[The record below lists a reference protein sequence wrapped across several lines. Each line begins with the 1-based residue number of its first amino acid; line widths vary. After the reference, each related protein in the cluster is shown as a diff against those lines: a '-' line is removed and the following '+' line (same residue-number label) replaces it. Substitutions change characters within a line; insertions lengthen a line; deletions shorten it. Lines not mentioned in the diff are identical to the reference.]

1 MLSCVQQHSEPFAFF
16 TCDDALP
23 PALLE
28 QLLHLFDEEL
38 AWQHHHDSFYKAHLC
53 EIGDRLP
60 ASSRAA
66 LLRRMAHITG
76 LPRHEGGEAILK
88 SPIYFIRCFR
98 KYFPH

>member
-1 MLSCVQQHSEPFAFF
+1 MQQHSEPFAFF

-60 ASSRAA
+60 ASSCAA
-66 LLRRMAHITG
+66 LLRRMAYITG

-88 SPIYFIRCFR
+88 PPIYFIR
-98 KYFPH
+98 YFPH